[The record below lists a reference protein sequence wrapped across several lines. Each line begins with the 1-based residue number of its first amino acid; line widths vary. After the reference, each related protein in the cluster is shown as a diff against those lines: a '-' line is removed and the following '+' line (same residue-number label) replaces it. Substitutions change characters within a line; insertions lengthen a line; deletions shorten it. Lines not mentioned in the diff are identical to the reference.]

1 VSDTTAPATASPDDT
16 ILLERKGG
24 ELWITLNRPDAA
36 NALTPDQRNRLIEVF
51 EGASADSATR
61 VVVLAANG
69 RHFCSGADLSGGT
82 GGPPAVGDVAR
93 MLRTGSQRLIASVLD
108 CEKPVVAELH
118 GAAAGIGSH
127 LVLSCDFVVAADDGR
142 LIEVF
147 ARRGLVPDGG
157 GAYLLP
163 RLVGPMRAK
172 ELMMLADDLPAERAR
187 ELGLVTAVVKS
198 DELRGAVEELAA
210 RLASAPTRS
219 LALSKWLVNRSLESS
234 RDQCFADEAV
244 AQEQNMGTRD
254 AQEGVAAFV
263 ERRTPA
269 FEGR

>member
-1 VSDTTAPATASPDDT
+1 MSNLSAADDA
-16 ILLERKGG
+16 ILLERRGG

-36 NALTPDQRNRLIEVF
+36 NALTPAQRNRLIELF
-51 EGASADSATR
+51 EGASADPATR

-69 RHFCSGADLSGGT
+69 RHFCSGADLSGGA
-82 GGPPAVGDVAR
+82 GEPPAVGAVAR

-118 GAAAGIGSH
+118 GAAAGIGAH
-127 LVLSCDFVVAADDGR
+127 LVLSCDFVVASANAR

-187 ELGLVTAVVKS
+187 ELGLVTSVVE
-198 DELRGAVEELAA
+198 DDQLREAVEELVA
-210 RLASAPTRS
+210 RLAAAPTRS
-219 LALSKWLVNRSLESS
+219 LSLCKWLVNRSLESS
-234 RDQCFADEAV
+234 RDQCFADEAM
-244 AQEQNMGTRD
+244 AQEQNMVTQD
-254 AQEGVAAFV
+254 AQEGVTAFV

>member
-1 VSDTTAPATASPDDT
+1 M
-16 ILLERKGG
+16 
-24 ELWITLNRPDAA
+24 
-36 NALTPDQRNRLIEVF
+36 
-51 EGASADSATR
+51 
-61 VVVLAANG
+61 
-69 RHFCSGADLSGGT
+69 
-82 GGPPAVGDVAR
+82 GDVAR

-118 GAAAGIGSH
+118 GAAAGIGAH
-127 LVLSCDFVVAADDGR
+127 LVLSCDFVVASDNAR

-172 ELMMLADDLPAERAR
+172 ELMMLADDLSAERAR
-187 ELGLVTAVVKS
+187 ELGLVTSVVE
-198 DELRGAVEELAA
+198 DDQLRGSVSELAA
-210 RLASAPTRS
+210 RLAEAPTRS
-219 LALSKWLVNRSLESS
+219 LSLCKWLVNRSLESS
-234 RDQCFADEAV
+234 REQCFADEAV

-254 AQEGVAAFV
+254 AQEGVTAFV

>member
-1 VSDTTAPATASPDDT
+1 MSDDAASTDDT
-16 ILLERKGG
+16 ILLEQRGS

-36 NALTPDQRNRLIEVF
+36 NVLTPAQRNRLIELF
-51 EGASADSATR
+51 EGASADPATR

-69 RHFCSGADLSGGT
+69 RHFCSGADLSGGA
-82 GGPPAVGDVAR
+82 GEPPAVGAVAR

-108 CEKPVVAELH
+108 CEKPVVGELH
-118 GAAAGIGSH
+118 GAAAGIGAH
-127 LVLSCDFVVAADDGR
+127 LVMSCDFVVASDTAR

-172 ELMMLADDLPAERAR
+172 ELMMLADDVSAERAR
-187 ELGLVTAVVKS
+187 DLGLVTSVVG
-198 DELRGAVEELAA
+198 DEQLRGAVEDLAA
-210 RLASAPTRS
+210 RLAAAPTRS
-219 LALSKWLVNRSLESS
+219 LSLCKWLVNRSLESS

-269 FEGR
+269 FEGC